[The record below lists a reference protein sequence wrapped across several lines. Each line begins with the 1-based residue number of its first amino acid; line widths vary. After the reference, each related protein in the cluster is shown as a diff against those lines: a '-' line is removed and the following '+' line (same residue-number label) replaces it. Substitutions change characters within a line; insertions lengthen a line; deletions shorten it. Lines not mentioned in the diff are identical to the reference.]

1 MSDPLILEHHDLVSV
16 LTFNNPPAHT
26 WTPESLQQLQQ
37 IVADLNSNANN
48 RALVV
53 TGAGDKFFS
62 AGADLQRFHHRDAAQ
77 ATDFFTAFG
86 DAFQALTAY
95 QGVSIAAINGYAMG
109 GGLEVALACDIR
121 VAEQH
126 AQLACPNAA

>member
-26 WTPESLQQLQQ
+26 WTQSLQQLRQ

-77 ATDFFTAFG
+77 ATDFSTAFG

-95 QGVSIAAINGYAMG
+95 QGVSYCAINGYAMG
-109 GGLEVALACDIR
+109 AVLKLPWR
-121 VAEQH
+121 VIFGS
-126 AQLACPNAA
+126 

>member
-62 AGADLQRFHHRDAAQ
+62 AGADLQRFHHRD
-77 ATDFFTAFG
+77 TCLLYTSPSPRD
-86 DAFQALTAY
+86 LTTSRMPSSA
-95 QGVSIAAINGYAMG
+95 
-109 GGLEVALACDIR
+109 
-121 VAEQH
+121 
-126 AQLACPNAA
+126 

>member
-16 LTFNNPPAHT
+16 LTLNNPPAHT

-53 TGAGDKFFS
+53 TGAGDMLDKIRNLYH
-62 AGADLQRFHHRDAAQ
+62 DLPVLICSVFTIVMPLKLQTFPPPLVTRFRH
-77 ATDFFTAFG
+77 
-86 DAFQALTAY
+86 
-95 QGVSIAAINGYAMG
+95 
-109 GGLEVALACDIR
+109 
-121 VAEQH
+121 
-126 AQLACPNAA
+126 